1 MEDIVIEN
9 FNVFVIVG
17 ANKLISRYFLIFFR
31 INNGDIRIMS
41 LDQVHILTTVTRMF
55 ASGHW

>member
-17 ANKLISRYFLIFFR
+17 ANKLISRYFLIFF
-31 INNGDIRIMS
+31 S
-41 LDQVHILTTVTRMF
+41 LLNAIYLMDTSENILNK
-55 ASGHW
+55 W